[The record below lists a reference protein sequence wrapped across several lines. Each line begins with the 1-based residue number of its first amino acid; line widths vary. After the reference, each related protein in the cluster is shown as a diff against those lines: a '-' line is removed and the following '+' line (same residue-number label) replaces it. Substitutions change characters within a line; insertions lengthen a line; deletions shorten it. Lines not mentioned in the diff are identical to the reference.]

1 MSYPIKE
8 PHTRRSMT
16 YRNIRDTALVHAEG
30 KGIYS
35 VNGVG
40 VVIYTAERTKT
51 LIPWHRVQ
59 EFTYDAQDTD
69 MQVKMSKL

>member
-1 MSYPIKE
+1 MPYPIKE

-16 YRNIRDTALVHAEG
+16 YRNNDGSLEHVYADQ
-30 KGIYS
+30 IYS

-40 VVIYTAERTKT
+40 VVLYLAERTKT

-59 EFTYDAQDTD
+59 EFSYDAQDTD